1 MISLSIDIS
10 EDQKDKIVVETLI
23 KDYFTLSEYAEDL
36 RVKDAIAT
44 ILSSYYMTEKEFE
57 KVLAE
62 REAENTEKKSNKEK
76 DKKSSYYIDPLQG
89 YKWGFPKPIS
99 QENILG
105 NTMKWLTDNG
115 YPKEIMDGFGKHFK
129 FTIWSEKPTED
140 QK

>member
-36 RVKDAIAT
+36 RVKDAIAI
-44 ILSSYYMTEKEFE
+44 ILSSYYMTEKGFE

-62 REAENTEKKSNKEK
+62 RAEETKEKKSTKEK

-105 NTMKWLTDNG
+105 DTMEWLADNG

-129 FTIWSEKPTED
+129 FTIWSEKQGED

>member
-1 MISLSIDIS
+1 MISLSIYIS

-44 ILSSYYMTEKEFE
+44 ILSSYYMTEKGFE

-62 REAENTEKKSNKEK
+62 RAEETKEKKSTKEK

-105 NTMKWLTDNG
+105 DTMEWLADNG

-129 FTIWSEKPTED
+129 FTIWSEKQGED